1 MRATFIC
8 AALLLSIP
16 CRAYAQPQA
25 EKPAFD
31 VASIKPVEQPV
42 AGFGFGMGPGA
53 APAGAVM
60 RLYGNFMD
68 ALEFRPGNV
77 GTQPSGVTAG
87 KLILEAFRLKPEQI
101 SGGPD
106 WLYVDRFQLEA
117 KAEGAG
123 EDRLRLMLQTLLAER
138 FHLAT
143 HRETRRLSVSFLVP
157 AKGGPKLREV
167 KRGSPFHTLPDDRHD
182 NKFIDRGSIAHLAEV
197 ISNQPTVAQP
207 VVDSTGLKGNYLFF
221 VGWDQGGDFVGALQK
236 QLGLKLKSGRAPIDV
251 LVIDRIDQPDAN

>member
-1 MRATFIC
+1 MQASFIY
-8 AALLLSIP
+8 AALLLLIP

-42 AGFGFGMGPGA
+42 AGFWMGPGA
-53 APAGAVM
+53 APVGPGM
-60 RLYGNFMD
+60 RMLGNFMD
-68 ALEFRPGNV
+68 TLEFRPGNV
-77 GTQPSGVTAG
+77 GTQLTGVTAG
-87 KLILEAFRLKPEQI
+87 KLILEAYRLKPEQL

-106 WLYVDRFQLEA
+106 WLYIDRFQLQA
-117 KAEGAG
+117 KAEAAG

-138 FHLAT
+138 FHLVT
-143 HRETRRLSVSFLVP
+143 HRVTRRLSVSLLVT
-157 AKGGPKLREV
+157 AKGGPKLREL
-167 KRGSPFHTLPDDRHD
+167 KRGSPFPTLPDDRHD

-207 VVDSTGLKGNYLFF
+207 VVDSTGLKGSYLFF
-221 VGWDQGGDFVGALQK
+221 VGWDQGGDFVGALEK
-236 QLGLKLKSGRAPIDV
+236 QLGLKLKSGRAPIDA